1 MHLGMHT
8 YSLYH
13 HGVAE
18 DWAGFKLPWDRQMT
32 FMEMM
37 DYTLKLGLEGLHL
50 DAKALDKLDKDYLE
64 TVREYARNKNLYLE
78 FNFALK
84 SGHYDSAVQFEVEEG
99 IDIARRIGAD
109 LAKIGMNLKRPRPIA
124 ASKFH
129 PEMLIQLESVI
140 TRISAAIPLV
150 EKTGVRLAL
159 ENHTDAFSE
168 EVIWV
173 LDQINHP
180 MVGACIDTVNAIHV
194 TENPISAVETLAP
207 RAFTNHFRDNKIVI
221 TPWGLKFTGAAVGEG
236 DLDMKKSYELI
247 SQNPNVQR
255 INIELDLEC
264 PLNDMQTAM
273 ETERAALIRS
283 IDYCRKVLGINDP
296 CPRNRIKC

>member
-1 MHLGMHT
+1 MQLGMHT

-18 DWAGFKLPWDRQMT
+18 DWAGFKLPWGRQMT
-32 FMEMM
+32 FMDIM
-37 DYTLKLGLEGLHL
+37 DYILELGLDGLHL
-50 DAKALDKLDKDYLE
+50 DAKALDDLDTDYLE
-64 TVREYARNKNLYLE
+64 TVKEYARNKNLYLE

-99 IDIARRIGAD
+99 INIAHRIGAD
-109 LAKIGMNLKRPRPIA
+109 LTKIGMNLKRPRPIA

-129 PEMLIQLESVI
+129 PEMRIQLESVI
-140 TRISAAIPLV
+140 TRINTALPLV

-194 TENPISAVETLAP
+194 TENPISAVKNLAP
-207 RAFTNHFRDNKIVI
+207 RAFTNHFRDNKI
-221 TPWGLKFTGAAVGEG
+221 
-236 DLDMKKSYELI
+236 
-247 SQNPNVQR
+247 
-255 INIELDLEC
+255 INLMFFYSWLRQIRRVSAIIIEF
-264 PLNDMQTAM
+264 
-273 ETERAALIRS
+273 
-283 IDYCRKVLGINDP
+283 
-296 CPRNRIKC
+296 